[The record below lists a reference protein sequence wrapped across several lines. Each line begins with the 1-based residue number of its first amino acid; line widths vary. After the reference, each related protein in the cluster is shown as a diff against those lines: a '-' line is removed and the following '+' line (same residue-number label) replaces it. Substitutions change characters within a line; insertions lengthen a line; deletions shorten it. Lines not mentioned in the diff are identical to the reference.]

1 MTGVVFA
8 ALAGGQ
14 EPLART
20 PAELEAPETTA
31 REIGVLLS
39 EKARRTAVQ
48 RKIGS
53 RLLKAVQSAG
63 GRPSARDPV
72 LVDIRADVTP
82 AVLEHIR
89 SLDGAVVNQVPQY
102 RAIRARLPLASLD
115 DLAGLAAVQ
124 WIRCAD
130 LAVTHG
136 QQTGEGGES
145 QLSAL
150 SGVGVCG
157 NDRTTIE
164 IDR

>member
-1 MTGVVFA
+1 MA
-8 ALAGGQ
+8 A
-14 EPLART
+14 
-20 PAELEAPETTA
+20 
-31 REIGVLLS
+31 
-39 EKARRTAVQ
+39 KALRSAVQ
-48 RKIGS
+48 RKLGS
-53 RLLKAVQSAG
+53 KLLDALRATH

-157 NDRTTIE
+157 NDRTMIE